1 MRGRNNRCSNDRVDD
16 VEVTLGRTTI
26 SFMNCDPEQ
35 SEGPAFCS
43 GLQIHRFARDDKIW
57 VW

>member
-1 MRGRNNRCSNDRVDD
+1 VRGRNHRCSNDRVDD
-16 VEVTLGRTTI
+16 VKVTLGRTTI
-26 SFMNCDPEQ
+26 SFMNYHPEQ

-43 GLQIHRFARDDKIW
+43 GRQLPRFARADKIW